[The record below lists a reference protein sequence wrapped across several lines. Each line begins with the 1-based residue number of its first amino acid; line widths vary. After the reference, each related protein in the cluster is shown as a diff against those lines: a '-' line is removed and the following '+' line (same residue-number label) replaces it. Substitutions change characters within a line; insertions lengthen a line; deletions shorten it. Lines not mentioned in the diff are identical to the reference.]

1 MRAARISRGP
11 GQGNRVNERKNVFA
25 KRWKHAIKK
34 QKTRGYPPIDKTYEQ
49 GYDMEWRLAL
59 NMIRGND
66 KEEFG
71 WGESKCE
78 VN

>member
-1 MRAARISRGP
+1 MREKMCLRNDRNMRSKTKK
-11 GQGNRVNERKNVFA
+11 NERVS
-25 KRWKHAIKK
+25 
-34 QKTRGYPPIDKTYEQ
+34 TDSYEQ
-49 GYDMEWRLAL
+49 GYGMKWRLAL